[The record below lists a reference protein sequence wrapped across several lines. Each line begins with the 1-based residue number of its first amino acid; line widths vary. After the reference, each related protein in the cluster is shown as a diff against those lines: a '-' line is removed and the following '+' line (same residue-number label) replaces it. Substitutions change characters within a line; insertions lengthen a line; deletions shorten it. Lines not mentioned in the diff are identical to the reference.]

1 VEFDFWWLLVPP
13 LFFAFGWLAA
23 RIDIKQLINESKR
36 LPSAYYKGLNFLL
49 NDQEDQAIDVF
60 VEIIKL
66 NPDSVELNF
75 ALGSMFRRKGEI
87 DRAILIHQ
95 KLLQRNDIAAELRL
109 DAQYELALDYLK
121 SGLLDRAEDGL
132 KALQGG
138 RYARKAS
145 GHLLDIYQQ
154 EKQWEKAIAVANT
167 LSDANYSFQHE
178 VAQFYCELAL
188 RDIAN
193 SQPDAARSHLEQA
206 LATHRKCAR
215 ANIMLGEI
223 DAAAGHYESAIV
235 IWQRIEGQDPQYLSL
250 VGTKI
255 LDAFRRLERPADG
268 VQLLKSYLST
278 YPTLD
283 LLDLIH
289 QAVLEQ
295 EGEQVALEYVYSVL
309 RANPS
314 MLGLKTLADAE
325 SLLAPVERR
334 KDLEVIRSLINEN
347 TRKLSMYHCTA
358 CGFRA
363 KQYYWHCPG
372 CSGWETYNPKLGAES
387 V

>member
-1 VEFDFWWLLVPP
+1 MEFDFWWLLVPP

-235 IWQRIEGQDPQYLSL
+235 TWQRIEGQDPQYLSL

>member
-1 VEFDFWWLLVPP
+1 MEFDFWWLLVPP

-49 NDQEDQAIDVF
+49 NDQEDQAIDAF

-95 KLLQRNDIAAELRL
+95 KLLQRNDIVAEIRL

-193 SQPDAARSHLEQA
+193 SQPDAARNHLEQA

-223 DAAAGHYESAIV
+223 DAAAGQYESAIA

-250 VGTKI
+250 VGAKI
-255 LDAFRRLERPADG
+255 LDAFRRLKRPADG

-278 YPTLD
+278 YPSLD

-295 EGEQVALEYVYSVL
+295 EGEKVALEYVYSVL

>member
-1 VEFDFWWLLVPP
+1 MEFDFWWLLVPP

-154 EKQWEKAIAVANT
+154 EKHWEKAIAVANT

>member
-1 VEFDFWWLLVPP
+1 MEFDFWWLLVLP
-13 LFFAFGWLAA
+13 LFFVFGWLAA
-23 RIDIKQLINESKR
+23 RIDIKQLISESRR

-49 NDQEDQAIDVF
+49 NDQEEQAINAF
-60 VEIIKL
+60 VEIVKL

-95 KLLQRNDIAAELRL
+95 KLLQRNDIAAEERL

-121 SGLLDRAEDGL
+121 SGLLDRAEDTL
-132 KALQGG
+132 TALQGG
-138 RYARKAS
+138 KYARKAS
-145 GHLLDIYQQ
+145 AQLLDIYQK

-188 RDIAN
+188 REIAN
-193 SQPDAARSHLEQA
+193 SQPDAARSYLEKA

-223 DAAAGHYESAIV
+223 DAAAGDYEAAIA

-250 VGTKI
+250 VGAKI
-255 LDAFRRLERPADG
+255 LEAFQNLGRAADG
-268 VQLLKSYLST
+268 LQLLKSYLAT
-278 YPTLD
+278 YPALD
-283 LLDLIH
+283 LLELIH
-289 QAVLEQ
+289 QSLVELED
-295 EGEQVALEYVYSVL
+295 EKVALEYVYTVL

-334 KDLEVIRSLINEN
+334 KDFDVIRSLINEN

-372 CSGWETYNPKLGAES
+372 CSGWETYSPKLGAES
-387 V
+387 A

>member
-1 VEFDFWWLLVPP
+1 MEFDFWWLLVPP
-13 LFFAFGWLAA
+13 LFFVFGWLAA
-23 RIDIKQLINESKR
+23 RIDIKQLISESRR

-49 NDQEDQAIDVF
+49 NDQEEQAINAF
-60 VEIIKL
+60 VEIVKL

-95 KLLQRNDIAAELRL
+95 KLLQRNDIAAAERL

-121 SGLLDRAEDGL
+121 SGLLDRAEDTL

-138 RYARKAS
+138 KYARKAS
-145 GHLLDIYQQ
+145 AQLLDIYQK

-188 RDIAN
+188 REIAN
-193 SQPDAARSHLEQA
+193 SQPDAARSYLEKA
-206 LATHRKCAR
+206 LATHRKCVR

-223 DAAAGHYESAIV
+223 DAAAGDFEAAIA
-235 IWQRIEGQDPQYLSL
+235 IWQRIEGQDPQSLSL
-250 VGTKI
+250 VGAKI
-255 LDAFRRLERPADG
+255 LEAFNGLGRAADG
-268 VQLLKSYLST
+268 VQLLKSYLAT
-278 YPTLD
+278 YPELD
-283 LLDLIH
+283 LLELIH
-289 QAVLEQ
+289 QSLVELED
-295 EGEQVALEYVYSVL
+295 EKVALEYVYTVL

-334 KDLEVIRSLINEN
+334 KDFDVIRTLINEN

-372 CSGWETYNPKLGAES
+372 CSGWETYSPKLGAES

>member
-223 DAAAGHYESAIV
+223 DAAAGHYESAIA

>member
-1 VEFDFWWLLVPP
+1 M
-13 LFFAFGWLAA
+13 
-23 RIDIKQLINESKR
+23 INESKR

-49 NDQEDQAIDVF
+49 NDQEDQAIDAF

-95 KLLQRNDIAAELRL
+95 KLLQRNDIVAEIRL

-193 SQPDAARSHLEQA
+193 SQPDAARNHLEQA

-223 DAAAGHYESAIV
+223 DAAAGQYESAIA

-250 VGTKI
+250 VGAKI
-255 LDAFRRLERPADG
+255 LDAFRRLKRPADG

-278 YPTLD
+278 YPSLD

-295 EGEQVALEYVYSVL
+295 EGEKVALEYVYSVL

>member
-1 VEFDFWWLLVPP
+1 LVPP

-49 NDQEDQAIDVF
+49 NDREDQAIDVF

>member
-1 VEFDFWWLLVPP
+1 MEFDFWWLLVPP

>member
-363 KQYYWHCPG
+363 KQHYWHCPG

>member
-1 VEFDFWWLLVPP
+1 MEFDFWWLLIPP
-13 LFFAFGWLAA
+13 LFFVFGWLAA
-23 RIDIKQLINESKR
+23 RIDIKQLISESRR

-49 NDQEDQAIDVF
+49 NDQEEQAINAF
-60 VEIIKL
+60 VEIVKL

-87 DRAILIHQ
+87 DRAILVHQ
-95 KLLQRNDIAAELRL
+95 KLLQRNDIAAEERL

-121 SGLLDRAEDGL
+121 SGLLDRAEDTL

-138 RYARKAS
+138 KYARKAS
-145 GHLLDIYQQ
+145 AQLLDIYQK

-188 RDIAN
+188 REIAN
-193 SQPDAARSHLEQA
+193 SQPDAARSYLEKA

-223 DAAAGHYESAIV
+223 DAAAGDYEAAIAT
-235 IWQRIEGQDPQYLSL
+235 WQRIEGQDPQYLSL
-250 VGTKI
+250 VGAKI
-255 LDAFRRLERPADG
+255 LEAFQNLGRAADG
-268 VQLLKSYLST
+268 LQLLKSYLAT
-278 YPTLD
+278 YPALD
-283 LLDLIH
+283 LLELIH
-289 QAVLEQ
+289 QSLVELED
-295 EGEQVALEYVYSVL
+295 EKVALEYVYTVL

-314 MLGLKTLADAE
+314 MLGLKALADAE

-334 KDLEVIRSLINEN
+334 KDFDVIRSLINEN
-347 TRKLSMYHCTA
+347 TRKLSMYHCTT

-372 CSGWETYNPKLGAES
+372 CSGWETYSPKLGAES

>member
-1 VEFDFWWLLVPP
+1 MEFDFWWLLVPP
-13 LFFAFGWLAA
+13 LFFVFGWLAA
-23 RIDIKQLINESKR
+23 RIDIKQLISESRR

-49 NDQEDQAIDVF
+49 NDQEEQAINAF
-60 VEIIKL
+60 VEIVKL

-95 KLLQRNDIAAELRL
+95 KLLQRNDIAAEERL

-121 SGLLDRAEDGL
+121 SGLLDRAEDTL

-138 RYARKAS
+138 KYARKAS
-145 GHLLDIYQQ
+145 AQLLDIYQK

-188 RDIAN
+188 REIAN
-193 SQPDAARSHLEQA
+193 SQPDAARSYLEKA
-206 LATHRKCAR
+206 LATHRKCVR

-223 DAAAGHYESAIV
+223 DAAAGDFEAAIV
-235 IWQRIEGQDPQYLSL
+235 IWQRIEGQDPQSLSL
-250 VGTKI
+250 VGAKI
-255 LDAFRRLERPADG
+255 LEAFNGLGRAADG
-268 VQLLKSYLST
+268 VQLLKSYLAT
-278 YPTLD
+278 YPELD
-283 LLDLIH
+283 LLELIH
-289 QAVLEQ
+289 QSLVELED
-295 EGEQVALEYVYSVL
+295 EKVALEYVYTVL

-334 KDLEVIRSLINEN
+334 KDFDVIRTLINEN

-372 CSGWETYNPKLGAES
+372 CSGWETYSPKLGAES